1 MNLYKQGDI
10 VMFYKQVTREEMI
23 ADLVTN
29 PDGDMTIEE
38 CVRVVDWLIANKQ
51 SKMAEWD
58 RRFISRNILDK
69 VDAEQRTSYTVEGE
83 HDE

>member
-1 MNLYKQGDI
+1 
-10 VMFYKQVTREEMI
+10 MFYKLVTREEMI

-29 PDGDMTIEE
+29 PDGDMTIQE

-51 SKMAEWD
+51 TQMAEWD
-58 RRFISRNILDK
+58 RRFITRNILNK
-69 VDAEQRTSYTVEGE
+69 VDADDHTSYSIEGE

>member
-1 MNLYKQGDI
+1 
-10 VMFYKQVTREEMI
+10 MFYKLVTREEMI

-29 PDGDMTIEE
+29 PDGDMSIPE

-51 SKMAEWD
+51 TQMAEWD
-58 RRFISRNILDK
+58 RRFITRNILDK
-69 VDAEQRTSYTVEGE
+69 VDADEHMSYEIEGE